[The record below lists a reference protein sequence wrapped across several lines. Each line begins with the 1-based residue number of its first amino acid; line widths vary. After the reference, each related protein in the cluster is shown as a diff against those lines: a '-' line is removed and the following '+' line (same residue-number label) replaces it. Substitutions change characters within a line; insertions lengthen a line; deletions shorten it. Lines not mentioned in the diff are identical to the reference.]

1 MAKFRYTARN
11 ELGEIQAGFVEAV
24 NRDLA
29 IKILQD
35 NKLFILSLESVEKK
49 NIFEQFLFF
58 FQRVKRKD
66 LMIFTRQL
74 SALLS
79 AKVSLSESLK
89 SLAHQVTNPI
99 LKDVLSEV
107 VADVEGGIYLSQA
120 LAKHPQVFSDF
131 YINMIR
137 SAELAGRLEETFL
150 FLADY
155 LERENRLINRA
166 RNAMIY
172 PLFVIAVF
180 IGVLILMLV
189 VVMPQLKAIFE
200 EVNMKLPL
208 LTRILLGLGEIF
220 KNWGWIFLIFLFFI
234 SILFIRYLKTKE
246 GKLIWDEVVLYLPIL
261 GSLTK
266 KMCIARFASA
276 VQVLIKGGLPVADS
290 LEIAA
295 RIVGN
300 YFYQE
305 ILNKTAQG
313 IRKGAT
319 ISGVLSEYPNF
330 FPFLVLQMIA
340 VGESTGQLEEL
351 LEKVYAFYN
360 EEVETILSN
369 LVELIQPA
377 LIIALGI
384 FIGLFIAA
392 VLIPIYNLAQA
403 F

>member
-11 ELGEIQAGFVEAV
+11 ELGEIQAGFVEAASK
-24 NRDLA
+24 DLA
-29 IKILQD
+29 VKILQD

-49 NIFEQFLFF
+49 NLLEQFLNF
-58 FQRVKRKD
+58 FQKVRRKD

-89 SLAHQVTNPI
+89 SLAHQTTNPI

-107 VADVEGGIYLSQA
+107 ATDIEGGLYLSQA

-131 YINMIR
+131 YVNMVR

-155 LERENRLINRA
+155 LERENRLMNRV

-189 VVMPQLKAIFE
+189 VVMPQLKTIFE

-208 LTRILLGLGEIF
+208 LTRILLSLGEVF
-220 KNWGWIFLIFLFFI
+220 KNWGWVFLIILVFGFLF
-234 SILFIRYLKTKE
+234 LFRYFKTKE
-246 GKLIWDEVVLYLPIL
+246 GRLIWDEVVLRLPIW

-266 KMCIARFASA
+266 KMCLARFASST
-276 VQVLIKGGLPVADS
+276 QVLIKGGLPVADS
-290 LEIAA
+290 LEIAG

-319 ISGVLSEYPNF
+319 ISGILSEYPDF
-330 FPFLVLQMIA
+330 FPFLTLQMIA

-351 LEKVYAFYN
+351 LGKVYIFYN
-360 EEVETILSN
+360 EEVETTLAN

-377 LIIALGI
+377 LIVALGI

>member
-1 MAKFRYTARN
+1 MAKFRYLARN
-11 ELGEIQAGFVEAV
+11 ELGEIQAGTVEAA

-35 NKLFILSLESVEKK
+35 HKLFILSLESLEKK
-49 NIFEQFLFF
+49 GFFEQILGF
-58 FQRVKRKD
+58 FQRVRRKD

-79 AKVSLSESLK
+79 AQVPLAESLK
-89 SLAHQVTNPI
+89 NLAYHTANPV
-99 LKDVLSEV
+99 LKDALS
-107 VADVEGGIYLSQA
+107 AIALDIEGGLYLSQA
-120 LAKHPQVFSDF
+120 LAKHPEVFSDF
-131 YINMIR
+131 YVNMVR

-155 LERENRLINRA
+155 LDRENRLANRLK
-166 RNAMIY
+166 NALIY

-200 EVNMKLPL
+200 EVNMKLPF
-208 LTRILLGLGEIF
+208 LTRMLLFFGEIF
-220 KNWGWIFLIFLFFI
+220 KNWGWLFLILLFIALFF
-234 SILFIRYLKTKE
+234 LIRYLRTKE
-246 GKLIWDEVVLYLPIL
+246 GRLIWDELVLYLPIW
-261 GSLTK
+261 GPLTK
-266 KMCIARFASA
+266 KICLARFASS
-276 VQVLIKGGLPVADS
+276 VQVLIKGGLPIADS
-290 LEIAA
+290 LEIAG

-300 YFYQE
+300 YFYQD
-305 ILNKTAQG
+305 ILNRTAQE

-319 ISGVLSEYPNF
+319 IAGFLSGFPDF
-330 FPFLVLQMIA
+330 FPFIALQMIA

-351 LEKVYAFYN
+351 LGKLYSFYN
-360 EEVETILSN
+360 EEVETTLAN

-377 LIIALGI
+377 LIVILGV

-392 VLIPIYNLAQA
+392 VLIPIYNLARA